1 MHDEQDSKVGD
12 LLAALGR
19 AGPTPAADLL
29 PLVYDELRALAERRL
44 RRLAPGQTIQPT
56 ALVHEVY
63 LRLVGNHDPGWDGKG
78 HFFGAAAIAMRNIL
92 VDHARRK
99 HAAKR
104 GGGAARIEFNDE
116 IFVRATR
123 GADMLEVDEA
133 LKRLESFDERKARI
147 VMLRFFAG
155 LTIDQTALSM
165 GLSTATVERD
175 WAYAKAW
182 LHRELSRGGAFNE
195 GGDEP

>member
-1 MHDEQDSKVGD
+1 MHDEPESKVSD

-19 AGPTPAADLL
+19 SGPTPAADLL

-63 LRLVGNHDPGWDGKG
+63 IRLVGDHDPGWDGKG

-99 HAAKR
+99 NAAKR
-104 GGGAARIEFNDE
+104 GGGAVKIEFNDDK
-116 IFVRATR
+116 FVRATR

-133 LKRLESFDERKARI
+133 LRRLEAIDERKARV

-155 LTIDQTALSM
+155 LTIDQAALAL

-182 LHRELSRGGAFNE
+182 LHRELSRGGAFE
-195 GGDEP
+195 RGADGS